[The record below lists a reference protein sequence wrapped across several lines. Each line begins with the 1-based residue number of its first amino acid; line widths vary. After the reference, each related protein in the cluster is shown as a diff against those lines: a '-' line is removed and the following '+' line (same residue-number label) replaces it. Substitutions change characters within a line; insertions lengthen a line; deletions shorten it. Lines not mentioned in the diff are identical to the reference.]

1 MIWPV
6 QKAIRSTLSLDKTL
20 QRIRK
25 SRGISQTALGGALG
39 ISFPQIQKYETGI
52 NRVSASAL
60 YEMARALG
68 VSLDGL
74 FSGAEQIFSND
85 PTREPN
91 LAGRRPTEIDQ
102 IQNPAIREAM
112 RVSSRWYPGRAR
124 KMRSER
130 KSRNS
135 VATWVVVQ

>member
-1 MIWPV
+1 LARPKGNPIDAV
-6 QKAIRSTLSLDKTL
+6 VGQNL

-25 SRGISQTALGGALG
+25 SRGISQTALGEALG

-68 VSLDGL
+68 VSLDDL

-112 RVSSRWYPGRAR
+112 RSLITLVSGPGTQNEVGA
-124 KMRSER
+124 EI
-130 KSRNS
+130 
-135 VATWVVVQ
+135 AQ